1 MNKLQSDNLLS
12 ALCLHN
18 NDNILI
24 TLKNLNF
31 GMVLSE
37 YGITMDA
44 PALSGQK
51 IARFDIQKDDPI
63 IKYGTVI
70 GFADS
75 NIKKGQVLTN
85 KNVLFK
91 EFNRE
96 HNYCSK
102 YKPTNYIENNLQK
115 RFMGYKRHDGRV
127 GTRNY
132 IAIVSTV
139 NCSATVVHEIAS
151 YFTSEKLK
159 DYKNIDGVAAF
170 SHSTGCGMELS
181 GEPMNLLYRTL
192 GGYIK
197 HPNIAATLVV
207 GLGCERCQV
216 GGLFQNQ
223 KLDQD
228 DPFVETLIMQENGGT
243 SSTIKAGIEI
253 VKKMLHGI
261 NQSIDVIVPRGGKS
275 LVAMVQEE
283 ARVPVFAH
291 LEGICH
297 IFVDKVALVDKSV
310 DVCLN
315 AKMRRPG
322 ICGAVETILVHKEI
336 ADEFMP
342 QLINA
347 LKAQACEIRGC
358 NKTQKFNQ
366 NIVEA
371 LDEDWAKEYLLPI
384 VSIKIV
390 SSFNEAIEHIDSY
403 SSGHTESI
411 LTEDL
416 NRASKFQKEIDSA
429 IVMHN
434 TSTQFADGGEF
445 GLGGEI
451 GIATGKFHARG
462 PVGVDQ
468 LTSFKYLVNGNGQ
481 IRI

>member
-1 MNKLQSDNLLS
+1 MDIEKIGINAKEAAKILAKTSSEQKNHALEAMSKHILADKKTILDANKIDIENAESKKLS
-12 ALCLHN
+12 ASFIDRLKLN
-18 NDNILI
+18 EERITSISD
-24 TLKNLNF
+24 TLK
-31 GMVLSE
+31 
-37 YGITMDA
+37 
-44 PALSGQK
+44 
-51 IARFDIQKDDPI
+51 
-63 IKYGTVI
+63 
-70 GFADS
+70 
-75 NIKKGQVLTN
+75 
-85 KNVLFK
+85 
-91 EFNRE
+91 
-96 HNYCSK
+96 
-102 YKPTNYIENNLQK
+102 
-115 RFMGYKRHDGRV
+115 
-127 GTRNY
+127 
-132 IAIVSTV
+132 
-139 NCSATVVHEIAS
+139 EIAS
-151 YFTSEKLK
+151 FNDPVGKILDSWQRPNGLQISRVSTPLGVIGIIYESRPNVTADAGALSLKAGNASILRGGSDSIYSCLAIHMSLVKGLK
-159 DYKNIDGVAAF
+159 DAAI
-170 SHSTGCGMELS
+170 S
-181 GEPMNLLYRTL
+181 
-192 GGYIK
+192 
-197 HPNIAATLVV
+197 
-207 GLGCERCQV
+207 
-216 GGLFQNQ
+216 
-223 KLDQD
+223 
-228 DPFVETLIMQENGGT
+228 ENAIQIIEDT
-243 SSTIKAGIEI
+243 DREI

-366 NIVEA
+366 NIVKA
-371 LDEDWAKEYLLPI
+371 LDEDWATEYLLPI

-468 LTSFKYLVNGNGQ
+468 LTSFKYFVNGNGQ

>member
-1 MNKLQSDNLLS
+1 MDIEKIGINAKESAKILAKTSSEQKNHALEAMSKHILADKKTILDANKIDIENAESKKLS
-12 ALCLHN
+12 ASFIDRLKLN
-18 NDNILI
+18 EERITSISD
-24 TLKNLNF
+24 TLK
-31 GMVLSE
+31 
-37 YGITMDA
+37 
-44 PALSGQK
+44 
-51 IARFDIQKDDPI
+51 
-63 IKYGTVI
+63 
-70 GFADS
+70 
-75 NIKKGQVLTN
+75 
-85 KNVLFK
+85 
-91 EFNRE
+91 
-96 HNYCSK
+96 
-102 YKPTNYIENNLQK
+102 
-115 RFMGYKRHDGRV
+115 
-127 GTRNY
+127 
-132 IAIVSTV
+132 
-139 NCSATVVHEIAS
+139 EIAS
-151 YFTSEKLK
+151 FNDPVGKILDSWQRPNGLQISRVSTPLGVIGIIYESRPNVTADAGALSLKAGNASILRGGSDSIYSCLAIHMSLVKGLK
-159 DYKNIDGVAAF
+159 DAAI
-170 SHSTGCGMELS
+170 S
-181 GEPMNLLYRTL
+181 
-192 GGYIK
+192 
-197 HPNIAATLVV
+197 
-207 GLGCERCQV
+207 
-216 GGLFQNQ
+216 
-223 KLDQD
+223 
-228 DPFVETLIMQENGGT
+228 ENAIQIIEDT
-243 SSTIKAGIEI
+243 DREI

>member
-1 MNKLQSDNLLS
+1 MNIEQIGINAKEAAKILAKTSSEQKNHALEAMSEHILADKKIILDANKIDIESAKSKKLS
-12 ALCLHN
+12 ASFIDRLELN
-18 NDNILI
+18 EERISSISDA
-24 TLKNLNF
+24 LK
-31 GMVLSE
+31 
-37 YGITMDA
+37 
-44 PALSGQK
+44 
-51 IARFDIQKDDPI
+51 
-63 IKYGTVI
+63 
-70 GFADS
+70 
-75 NIKKGQVLTN
+75 
-85 KNVLFK
+85 
-91 EFNRE
+91 
-96 HNYCSK
+96 
-102 YKPTNYIENNLQK
+102 
-115 RFMGYKRHDGRV
+115 
-127 GTRNY
+127 
-132 IAIVSTV
+132 
-139 NCSATVVHEIAS
+139 EIAS
-151 YFTSEKLK
+151 FKDPVGKILDSWQRPNGLQISRVSTPLGVIGIIYESRPNVTADAGALSLKAGNASILRGGSDSINSCLAIHKSLIKGLK
-159 DYKNIDGVAAF
+159 DADIN
-170 SHSTGCGMELS
+170 
-181 GEPMNLLYRTL
+181 
-192 GGYIK
+192 
-197 HPNIAATLVV
+197 
-207 GLGCERCQV
+207 
-216 GGLFQNQ
+216 
-223 KLDQD
+223 
-228 DPFVETLIMQENGGT
+228 ENAIQIIEDT
-243 SSTIKAGIEI
+243 DREI

-297 IFVDKVALVDKSV
+297 IFVDKTALVDKSV

-322 ICGAVETILVHKEI
+322 ICGAVETILVHDEI

-342 QLINA
+342 PLINA

-358 NKTQKFNQ
+358 NKTKTFNQ

-371 LDEDWAKEYLLPI
+371 LDEDWTTEYLLPI

-390 SSFNEAIEHIDSY
+390 SDFNEAIEHIDSY

-462 PVGVDQ
+462 PVGVEQ
-468 LTSFKYLVNGNGQ
+468 LTSFKYLVNGNGHT
-481 IRI
+481 RK